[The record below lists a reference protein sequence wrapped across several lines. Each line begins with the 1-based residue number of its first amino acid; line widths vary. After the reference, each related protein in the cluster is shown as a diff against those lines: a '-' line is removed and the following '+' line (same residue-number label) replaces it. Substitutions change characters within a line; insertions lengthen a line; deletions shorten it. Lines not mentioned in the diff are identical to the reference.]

1 MPTQRLSM
9 RRIKQLL
16 TMRFGAGA
24 STREIARELGVA
36 PSTVRE
42 YLGRAA
48 AAGIGWPLAA
58 DATDESLMARL
69 FVNAGVR
76 SGARYHAE
84 PDWAALVRE
93 LKRPG
98 VNLTVLWEEYRTI
111 HPQGYAYSRF
121 CELFREFERRLS
133 PTMRQQHAAGQA
145 GQKHQAA
152 VGGLHQRARQM
163 RCGQADE
170 GDHAGLRYGGAG
182 GQRQQVLLNL
192 NGQLAGRREHEAADG
207 ALRVI

>member
-9 RRIKQLL
+9 RRIRQLL
-16 TMRFGAGA
+16 ALHFGAGA
-24 STREIARELGVA
+24 STRTIGRELGIA

-58 DATDESLMARL
+58 DVTDESVVARL

-76 SGARYHAE
+76 AGARHHAE

-98 VNLTVLWEEYRTI
+98 VNLLILRDEYRAI
-111 HPQGYAYSRF
+111 HPKGYAYSRF
-121 CELFREFERRLS
+121 CQLFREFERRCRRRCVNTTWPGRRRSSTTPASACRS
-133 PTMRQQHAAGQA
+133 PIR
-145 GQKHQAA
+145 
-152 VGGLHQRARQM
+152 RPAR
-163 RCGQADE
+163 C
-170 GDHAGLRYGGAG
+170 
-182 GQRQQVLLNL
+182 
-192 NGQLAGRREHEAADG
+192 AGRRSSLQCSAHPA
-207 ALRVI
+207 

>member
-58 DATDESLMARL
+58 DVTDESLMARL

-76 SGARYHAE
+76 AGARFHAE
-84 PDWAALVRE
+84 PDWSAHL
-93 LKRPG
+93 
-98 VNLTVLWEEYRTI
+98 RTM
-111 HPQGYAYSRF
+111 QRF
-121 CELFREFERRLS
+121 MKMRRL
-133 PTMRQQHAAGQA
+133 TM
-145 GQKHQAA
+145 
-152 VGGLHQRARQM
+152 AR
-163 RCGQADE
+163 E
-170 GDHAGLRYGGAG
+170 
-182 GQRQQVLLNL
+182 VLLGPL
-192 NGQLAGRREHEAADG
+192 PPLV
-207 ALRVI
+207 ALTPDVLDAEKGLQAESDTKSSSNIAS

>member
-58 DATDESLMARL
+58 DVTDESLMARL

-76 SGARYHAE
+76 AGVRYHAE
-84 PDWAALVRE
+84 PDWSALVRE

-98 VNLTVLWEEYRTI
+98 VNLLVLWEEYR
-111 HPQGYAYSRF
+111 
-121 CELFREFERRLS
+121 
-133 PTMRQQHAAGQA
+133 AA
-145 GQKHQAA
+145 
-152 VGGLHQRARQM
+152 
-163 RCGQADE
+163 
-170 GDHAGLRYGGAG
+170 
-182 GQRQQVLLNL
+182 
-192 NGQLAGRREHEAADG
+192 
-207 ALRVI
+207 